1 MSLAQINA
9 TTLLCRLLELEKPE
23 INGLALLEGEQS
35 DAGRD
40 LLRERLL
47 VIGPSLS
54 WVTCPECGVELARVV
69 RELAHEQILLRCDEC
84 GEVSTRRALQETY
97 KVSLSKMVDRI
108 MIGLGTVPS
117 AKKDILTDKV
127 WRIGVIEPARGKAQT
142 VYFARHL
149 HDQRVAHRLLEQMQ
163 LDKAKNSARIITSCE
178 LPLPQGSLLTDF
190 DVVNLGAVARI
201 SQSKFE
207 FFKDRLAQS
216 LPLPVEDVPL
226 GTTLRHVRTRGK
238 AYINAIEYDLEPV
251 HVRILLALMDDFDH
265 EMERSQ
271 LRSACNSEADP
282 FSPRKLFDR
291 QLHVYR
297 TFIDYRSGD
306 KVYAL
311 LIPPDDGGWLN

>member
-23 INGLALLEGEQS
+23 INGLALLEGGQS

-54 WVTCPECGVELARVV
+54 WVTCPECGVEPARVV

-117 AKKDILTDKV
+117 AKKEILTDKV

-163 LDKAKNSARIITSCE
+163 LDKAKSSARIIASCE

-190 DVVNLGAVARI
+190 DVVNLGAVARL

-216 LPLPVEDVPL
+216 SSLPVEDVPL

-238 AYINAIEYDLEPV
+238 AYINDIEYDLEP
-251 HVRILLALMDDFDH
+251 RQKAILLALIESKDH
-265 EMERSQ
+265 ELSNDQ
-271 LRSACNSEADP
+271 LRTACHSQANM
-282 FSPRKLFDR
+282 FSPSKVFDR
-291 QLHVYR
+291 NALVYK
-297 TFIDYRSGD
+297 TFIKYMSADD
-306 KVYAL
+306 VYML
-311 LIPPDDGGWLN
+311 LIAAEDQDWLS